1 MEDSGWLSFNGVQPW
16 PLSQPAIGLSNADLS
31 FMTQNSELT
40 PKWANP
46 GGPRRI
52 GSRLLTVLAIVLIM
66 VVAVAAVYVAIRFRS
81 ISAGQKSESVP
92 LIPRKK

>member
-1 MEDSGWLSFNGVQPW
+1 
-16 PLSQPAIGLSNADLS
+16 
-31 FMTQNSELT
+31 
-40 PKWANP
+40 
-46 GGPRRI
+46 
-52 GSRLLTVLAIVLIM
+52 LLTVLAIVLIM